1 MNDLVFTQNDF
12 QEFRQW
18 LNLNLDGLTWQGRFK
33 KEFESFWDGFFE
45 SDLSLNVLM
54 DRFDY
59 AAREVNIG
67 SLSSWF
73 TWLRDKFLCY
83 VFIFKGPTIY
93 ELSTMAQFSPSLIAT
108 ILRNFLLDEFP
119 HLDRYLSNS
128 FQIGNILSPNLVIT
142 FEHLKRDVQIQTP
155 PLGSSDDDIMP
166 SMEVTLFEEWSGFV
180 KKMNADFKKKKISF
194 SEIRDRAGFL
204 KQMRVFQEV
213 ALLLFIFTVTI
224 YSVKGINIW
233 YEKYLLNKVSIYEP
247 TFSWLDKSLVFKSA
261 EKKPTN
267 EFKLNFNE
275 IKDITK
281 GEKLTEFFD
290 PEKYEEETE
299 VTLSSFDNIPKD
311 FSDADNEASQ
321 YEGDAENPN
330 GYRETKGG
338 TTKVYRLMM
347 TSTNAYATRDKLG
360 ALVTKFK
367 GEAVGDSVPGMDVP
381 GGVYYNVYIPRK
393 DFKEFMTETMKGE
406 SSKLFE
412 SSTSNVKNVPGKTR
426 VFIMVKS
433 I

>member
-12 QEFRQW
+12 QEFRYW

-45 SDLSLNVLM
+45 SELTLYVLM
-54 DRFDY
+54 ERFDY

-73 TWLRDKFLCY
+73 NWLRDKFLCY
-83 VFIFKGPTIY
+83 VFIFKGTTIY
-93 ELSTMAQFSPSLIAT
+93 ELSTMAKLSPSLVAT
-108 ILRNFLLDEFP
+108 ILRNFLLDEYP
-119 HLDRYLSNS
+119 HLDRYFSNS
-128 FQIGNILSPNLVIT
+128 FQVGNILSPNLLTT
-142 FEHLKRDVQIQTP
+142 FDHIKRDVQIQSP
-155 PLGSSDDDIMP
+155 ALGSKDDDIMP

-180 KKMNADFKKKKISF
+180 KKMNTDFTKKKISF

-204 KQMRVFQEV
+204 KQMRVIQEV
-213 ALLLFIFTVTI
+213 ALLLFLFTVTI
-224 YSVKGINIW
+224 YAVKGINVW

-247 TFSWLDKSLVFKSA
+247 TFSWLNKSLVFKST

-281 GEKLTEFFD
+281 GEKVTEFFD

-299 VTLSSFDNIPKD
+299 VTLSSFDKVPKD
-311 FSDADNEASQ
+311 FSGVDSEASQ

-338 TTKVYRLMM
+338 TTKIYRLMM
-347 TSTNAYATRDKLG
+347 TSTNSYATRDKLG

-367 GEAVGDSVPGMDVP
+367 GEPVGDSIPGMDVP
-381 GGVYYNVYIPRK
+381 GGIYYNVYVPRK
-393 DFKEFMTETMKGE
+393 DFKEFMTEAMKGE

-412 SSTSNVKNVPGKTR
+412 SNTSNVKNVPGKTR
-426 VFIMVKS
+426 IFIMVKS

>member
-1 MNDLVFTQNDF
+1 MNELVFTQNDF

-45 SDLSLNVLM
+45 SDLTLNVLM
-54 DRFDY
+54 ERFEY
-59 AAREVNIG
+59 ASREVKIG

-73 TWLRDKFLCY
+73 SWLRDKFLCY
-83 VFIFKGPTIY
+83 VYIFKGPTIY
-93 ELSTMAQFSPSLIAT
+93 ELSVLSKISSSLLAT

-119 HLDRYLSNS
+119 HLDRYFSDR
-128 FQIGNILSPNLVIT
+128 FQVGNILSVNLVVTYNQLMREVAIEYPT
-142 FEHLKRDVQIQTP
+142 Y
-155 PLGSSDDDIMP
+155 GSNEEDIMP

-180 KKMNADFKKKKISF
+180 KKMNDDFNKNKISF
-194 SEIRDRAGFL
+194 NQLRDRSGFL
-204 KQMRVFQEV
+204 KQMRVLQEIV
-213 ALLLFIFTVTI
+213 ILLFIFAITI
-224 YSVKGINIW
+224 YSVKNANIW
-233 YEKYLLNKVSIYEP
+233 YEKHLLNKVKIYEP
-247 TFSWLDKSLVFKSA
+247 TFSWLNKSLVFKSN
-261 EKKPTN
+261 EKKSTAD
-267 EFKLNFNE
+267 FKLNFND

-299 VTLSSFDNIPKD
+299 VTLSSFDKIPKD
-311 FSDADNEASQ
+311 FSTVDNEASL

-347 TSTNAYATRDKLG
+347 TSANSYATRDKLT
-360 ALVTKFK
+360 ALVKK
-367 GEAVGDSVPGMDVP
+367 YKAEAVGDSVPGMDVP
-381 GGVYYNVYIPRK
+381 GGVYYNIYIPRV
-393 DFKEFMTETMKGE
+393 DFKEFITESMKGE

-412 SSTSNVKNVPGKTR
+412 SNTSNVKNVAGKTR

-433 I
+433 L

>member
-12 QEFRQW
+12 QDFRQW

-45 SDLSLNVLM
+45 ADLSLETLM

-83 VFIFKGPTIY
+83 VFIFKGPSIY
-93 ELSTMAQFSPSLIAT
+93 ELATMSKFPASLIAT
-108 ILRNFLLDEFP
+108 ILRNFLLDEYP

-128 FQIGNILSPNLVIT
+128 FQVGNILSPNLVTT
-142 FEHLKRDVQIQTP
+142 FEHIKRDVQIQTP
-155 PLGSSDDDIMP
+155 VIGSNDDEIMP

-180 KKMNADFKKKKISF
+180 KKMNTDFKRTKISF

-204 KQMRVFQEV
+204 KQMRVIQEV

-224 YSVKGINIW
+224 YSVKGINVW

-247 TFSWLDKSLVFKSA
+247 TFSWLNKSLVFKSVD
-261 EKKPTN
+261 KKPTN

-299 VTLSSFDNIPKD
+299 VTLSSFDKIPKD
-311 FSDADNEASQ
+311 FSGVDNEASQ

-347 TSTNAYATRDKLG
+347 TSTNVYATRGKLG
-360 ALVTKFK
+360 ALVTKYK

-393 DFKEFMTETMKGE
+393 DFKEFMTESMKGE

-412 SSTSNVKNVPGKTR
+412 SNTSNVKNVAGKTR